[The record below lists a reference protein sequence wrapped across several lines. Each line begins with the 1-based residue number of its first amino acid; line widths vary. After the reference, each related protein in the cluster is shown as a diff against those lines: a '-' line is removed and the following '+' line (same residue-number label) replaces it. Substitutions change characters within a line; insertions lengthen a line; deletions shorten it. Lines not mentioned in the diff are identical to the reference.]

1 MTVAT
6 ITWTDPTTRI
16 DGSAIAPDS
25 LTINIF
31 DTSSPPLPGNPP
43 LGSVKGGVQSFTT
56 GALTAGVHAFVLDAV
71 DSEGDT
77 SVMTTPVS
85 VTVGFS
91 NPNPPTGVAV
101 TLA

>member
-1 MTVAT
+1 MTIAT
-6 ITWTDPTTRI
+6 ITWTDPTTRT

-31 DTSSPPLPGNPP
+31 DTSSALLGNPP
-43 LGSVKGGVQSFTT
+43 IGSVKGGVQTFSTPV
-56 GALTAGVHAFVLDAV
+56 LNPGVHAFVLDAV

-77 SVMTTPVS
+77 SVMTVPVS

-91 NPNPPTGVAV
+91 NPNPPSNVAV